1 MKLPHIDGYIDIYDD
16 YLVIDN
22 AVNGVRQITH
32 ILYSQIS
39 FLQLH
44 NGDSFSTA
52 LSSIEFKMKN
62 DIKLEYIPTN
72 KIYFSSITECKF
84 VFDKLFTA
92 YRVCQN
98 NH

>member
-1 MKLPHIDGYIDIYDD
+1 MKLPHIDGYIDIYTD

-44 NGDSFSTA
+44 NYDVSSSS
-52 LSSIEFKMKN
+52 LSSIEFVMKN
-62 DIKLEYIPTN
+62 DIKLQYLPNN
-72 KIYFSSITECKF
+72 KIYFSSQKECSF
-84 VFDKLFTA
+84 IFDKLFIA
-92 YRVCQN
+92 YKTYQN
-98 NH
+98 NR

>member
-52 LSSIEFKMKN
+52 LSSIEFVMKN
-62 DIKLEYIPTN
+62 DIKLQYLPNN
-72 KIYFSSITECKF
+72 KIYFSSQKECSF
-84 VFDKLFTA
+84 IFDKLFIA
-92 YRVCQN
+92 YKTYQN
-98 NH
+98 NR